1 MKTKMTDDL
10 KKYYEDRFKMM
21 ESAGWHDL
29 IEDVKTM
36 HAATNNIVS
45 INDEK
50 TLHFKRG
57 ELSIMNW
64 LLTLEDMSRA
74 VVAQKEDEWRGS

>member
-1 MKTKMTDDL
+1 MTDDL
-10 KKYYEDRFKMM
+10 KKYHEDRFKMM
-21 ESAGWHDL
+21 DSAGWRDL

-64 LLTLEDMSRA
+64 LLTLENMSRT
-74 VVAQKEDEWRGS
+74 VVAQEENE

>member
-1 MKTKMTDDL
+1 MTEDL
-10 KKYYEDRFKMM
+10 KKYYAARFEMM
-21 ESAGWHDL
+21 GSDGWRDL

-36 HAATNNIVS
+36 HAATNTIVS

-64 LLTLEDMSRA
+64 LLTLEDMSRT
-74 VVAQKEDEWRGS
+74 VVAQKEDE

>member
-1 MKTKMTDDL
+1 MTMTEDL
-10 KKYYEDRFKMM
+10 KKYYEARFDMM
-21 ESAGWHDL
+21 ASDGWRDL
-29 IEDVKTM
+29 IEDVKAM

-50 TLHFKRG
+50 TLHFRRG

-74 VVAQKEDEWRGS
+74 VVAQEEDE

>member
-1 MKTKMTDDL
+1 MKMTMTEDL
-10 KKYYEDRFKMM
+10 KKYYEARFDMM
-21 ESAGWHDL
+21 ASDGWRDL
-29 IEDVKTM
+29 IEDVKAM

-50 TLHFKRG
+50 TLHFRRG

-74 VVAQKEDEWRGS
+74 VVAQEEDE